1 MCAVA
6 VSRPGGEG
14 NNGHHRKFFFLFVFG
29 VALLCTGF
37 LLSVFILQTCPSG
50 TFSDCNRALK
60 IAGPVVVV
68 VGLVCVLLAQSRAR
82 LYLSQRQMQGEQV
95 YSLIFCQ
102 GNCQVAQF
110 LIFGFLFLTSGV
122 LISFL
127 GIWVPGCSPGRHSL
141 QYNQTSTSDVEL
153 SGCGFLPLQIMGP
166 LIVLIG
172 LSFFVI
178 AHIKK
183 KTNLNL
189 SQESSENG
197 EQPQSPESFQ
207 VTAGDAVMTFPPL
220 PPPYFADSLS
230 PHVTHKPLA
239 TELPM
244 SENPPSY
251 DSIVNNGAQLEH
263 VQGMVSVREYEPPYA
278 IPGSSSSSDILPTL
292 HLSSELPPRY
302 EEKEATVN
310 TEYSSG
316 SSMA

>member
-6 VSRPGGEG
+6 VPRPGGEG

-60 IAGPVVVV
+60 IAGPVIVA
-68 VGLVCVLLAQSRAR
+68 VGLVCVLLAQSRVR

-102 GNCQVAQF
+102 GNCQFAQF

-127 GIWVPGCSPGRHSL
+127 GIWVPGCSPGRHNL

-244 SENPPSY
+244 NENPPPY
-251 DSIVNNGAQLEH
+251 DSIVNNGKGLGCLGSIFDLLTCVNLNNPETFLCFCF
-263 VQGMVSVREYEPPYA
+263 
-278 IPGSSSSSDILPTL
+278 PGCQMRILL
-292 HLSSELPPRY
+292 FI
-302 EEKEATVN
+302 
-310 TEYSSG
+310 
-316 SSMA
+316 